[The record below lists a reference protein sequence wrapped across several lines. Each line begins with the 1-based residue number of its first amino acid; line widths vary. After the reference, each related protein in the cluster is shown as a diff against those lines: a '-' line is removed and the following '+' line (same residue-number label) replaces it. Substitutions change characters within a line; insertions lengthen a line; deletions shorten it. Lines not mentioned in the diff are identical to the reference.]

1 MLKVPSKGGYQF
13 ILNPAV
19 LPLFKIGYCSMIKGS
34 YTDFTTMYTVS
45 MDAQM
50 VDDVFELLDVVTT
63 SDVAIFIQ
71 AKETKM
77 KFSKES

>member
-1 MLKVPSKGGYQF
+1 
-13 ILNPAV
+13 
-19 LPLFKIGYCSMIKGS
+19 MIKGS